1 MNNSIGDILIRI
13 KNASLS
19 RHLSLEVPYSSI
31 GAKLAALLLEKGYL
45 EKVTVEGKE
54 PKRKIKIDLK
64 YSGKKPAIA
73 DLRQISKPSLRRYIR
88 IKDLSR
94 LRRSGRSLVVLSTP
108 KGLMSLGDAKKQNI
122 GGELLCEVW

>member
-19 RHLSLEVPYSSI
+19 RHLSLEVPYSSV
-31 GAKLAALLLEKGYL
+31 GVKLAALLLEKGYL